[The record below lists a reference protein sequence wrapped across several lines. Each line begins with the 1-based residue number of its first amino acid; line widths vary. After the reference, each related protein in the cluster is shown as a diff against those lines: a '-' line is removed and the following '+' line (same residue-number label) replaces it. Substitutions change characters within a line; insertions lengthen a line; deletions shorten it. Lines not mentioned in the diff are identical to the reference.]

1 MIEREFAQKQIDIH
15 QELLDE
21 VTGNIA
27 NRKGMTAETERELN
41 WTRLDLAL
49 GIVALERIM
58 EEEQLQ
64 QAA

>member
-1 MIEREFAQKQIDIH
+1 MTEREFAQQQIDTR

-27 NRKGMTAETERELN
+27 NRQGMTVETERELN

-49 GIVALERIM
+49 GIVALESIIG
-58 EEEQLQ
+58 EDQPQ